1 MGLPRN
7 LRARRSKPKNGL
19 PLFLA
24 VAGSVKMI
32 RFSYSN
38 KDTKD
43 EEEKR
48 GLAGVR
54 QPLSRCY
61 AQPR

>member
-1 MGLPRN
+1 MEISLKYV
-7 LRARRSKPKNGL
+7 LRQQPWVVACS
-19 PLFLA
+19 

-38 KDTKD
+38 EDTKD

-54 QPLSRCY
+54 QPLSRRY
-61 AQPR
+61 APSPRNAP